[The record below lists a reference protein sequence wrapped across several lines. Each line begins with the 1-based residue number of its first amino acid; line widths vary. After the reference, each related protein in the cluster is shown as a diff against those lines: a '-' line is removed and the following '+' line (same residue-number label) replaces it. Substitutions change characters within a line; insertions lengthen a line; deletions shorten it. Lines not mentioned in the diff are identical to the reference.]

1 MQIGFISRTLRGR
14 IATKAAYDH
23 LGAIWS
29 KETVQD
35 ELFEG
40 DNGFWKDVD
49 CFRNFYDHSRC
60 GNRFQWQIF
69 LVGAVAGDI
78 HWSWGK
84 TKFFFPV
91 VSSFVI
97 SIVGTILLNLFLENK
112 NIFILKI
119 IYPVRMNK
127 GTII

>member
-1 MQIGFISRTLRGR
+1 MDFGKMLIVFGIFMIIAGVAIGFSG
-14 IATKAAYDH
+14 K
-23 LGAIWS
+23 
-29 KETVQD
+29 
-35 ELFEG
+35 F
-40 DNGFWKDVD
+40 
-49 CFRNFYDHSRC
+49 
-60 GNRFQWQIF
+60 F

-84 TKFFFPV
+84 TTFFFPV